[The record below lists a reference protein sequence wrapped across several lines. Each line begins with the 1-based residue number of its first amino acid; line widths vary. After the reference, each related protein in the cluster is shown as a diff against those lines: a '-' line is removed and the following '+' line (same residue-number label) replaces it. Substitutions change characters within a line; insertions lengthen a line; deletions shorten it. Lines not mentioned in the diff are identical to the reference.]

1 MFLISVPNQK
11 EGECLLNPVFQA
23 SGGENGANC

>member
-1 MFLISVPNQK
+1 MFLISANK